1 MHAARGRRK
10 KRWCC
15 HSLTPPS
22 GYTVHLHLID
32 TLCYGPRS
40 YLNRSKGLIPVPGSS
55 SSRKFP
61 CRDAEPHTST
71 ARARV
76 RGLSSTRAVQPLTS
90 RPHYARVRVAVDT
103 ARYQRGNQRA
113 GSDAVRALYACCSQ
127 SQPRTQATRAQ
138 HKRREGPKGSAREKK
153 KETGPGVSV
162 TTSRP
167 TCGPPDAVPHTAHS
181 RPARAA
187 AALSVDPKS
196 GSSVTLTTCCAC
208 SYCVS
213 VNKLSTAAAVSRAL
227 CVDLWFHARA
237 FRFVLRRL
245 LTCHT
250 YYYY

>member
-1 MHAARGRRK
+1 MWFLEPICSCTGRAKDIFPKKTQLLVVLPTDVCTDLHGTCGHGARMHAARGRRK

-90 RPHYARVRVAVDT
+90 RPYRARVRVAVDT
-103 ARYQRGNQRA
+103 HDTNEETSERAATLYVLCTPAARSRSLALRPHGLSIKEGKGRRGQQGRK
-113 GSDAVRALYACCSQ
+113 
-127 SQPRTQATRAQ
+127 
-138 HKRREGPKGSAREKK
+138 KRRLGQA
-153 KETGPGVSV
+153 
-162 TTSRP
+162 SRSRLQDRHADPSLLSP
-167 TCGPPDAVPHTAHS
+167 TRLIPAPH
-181 RPARAA
+181 
-187 AALSVDPKS
+187 V
-196 GSSVTLTTCCAC
+196 
-208 SYCVS
+208 
-213 VNKLSTAAAVSRAL
+213 
-227 CVDLWFHARA
+227 
-237 FRFVLRRL
+237 RRQP
-245 LTCHT
+245 
-250 YYYY
+250 YR